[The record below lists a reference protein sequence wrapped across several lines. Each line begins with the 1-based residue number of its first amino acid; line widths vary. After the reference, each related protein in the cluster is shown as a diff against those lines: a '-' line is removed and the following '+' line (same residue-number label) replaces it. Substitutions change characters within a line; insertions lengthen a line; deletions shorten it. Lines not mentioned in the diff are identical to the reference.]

1 MNQPLSGFDAR
12 EEESMISIKAGNFP
26 LVTSKSSQCFGAEFH
41 VDLMEM
47 RARGEEEGDAGR
59 SGDG

>member
-1 MNQPLSGFDAR
+1 
-12 EEESMISIKAGNFP
+12 MISIKAGNFP